1 LLGLGD
7 GKLRQSLQAL
17 KGLYITM
24 KGKRADLMQT
34 TQKEIRRLR
43 LGLSRKKQLML
54 GTNSGIP

>member
-1 LLGLGD
+1 
-7 GKLRQSLQAL
+7 
-17 KGLYITM
+17 M

-43 LGLSRKKQLML
+43 LGLSRKKQLMR